1 LEVEVGVQRV
11 NIKSRDKNEAGMEIQ
26 GREKHGTSRPNVL
39 DISVN
44 FEAEAINVP
53 HAGEHHASL

>member
-1 LEVEVGVQRV
+1 MQRV

-39 DISVN
+39 DISVR